1 MVEPNPFASMEADNP
16 FADPSIQSA
25 TRPPPGGVSESLS
38 DYDPFDK
45 NASTTNGGP
54 SVMEEVVAV
63 APQGPSPMAAPTVSQ
78 ANTAQA
84 PPSYSGNAGGGK
96 HVTTQ
101 DLERRQE
108 ELDRMAKDL
117 ERREAELKNSPY
129 RENANNWPPLPSF
142 CPVKPCFYQDIN
154 VDIPVNFQTIV
165 RYLYYLWIWHA
176 FLLLTNTLVAFIS
189 MFHYGSVS
197 TFGLALIYM
206 VVFTPL
212 SFLCWFRPGYKAF
225 RNDSSFNFMVF
236 FFVFFFQVIV
246 SIFNAIGIGEGT
258 TGIITAIGLLQG
270 TSAGE
275 IFVGVL
281 MLLTALGF
289 TAAAVADA
297 FLLNRIYQ
305 LFRSSGGS
313 VEKAQRE
320 FQDGVI
326 SNDQVRNMASDA
338 VVSGFRDRF
347 GGGGNAAGGSN
358 NNQPPPSDLR
368 Y

>member
-1 MVEPNPFASMEADNP
+1 MANPFASMEAENP
-16 FADPSIQSA
+16 FADPSIQSV
-25 TRPPPGGVSESLS
+25 TRDPKQVNESLEG
-38 DYDPFDK
+38 YDPFA
-45 NASTTNGGP
+45 NQTTPSSKNGGP
-54 SVMEEVVAV
+54 SVMEEVVSV
-63 APQGPSPMAAPTVSQ
+63 PEQPV
-78 ANTAQA
+78 
-84 PPSYSGNAGGGK
+84 PSYTRPESSY
-96 HVTTQ
+96 VTTQ

-129 RENANNWPPLPSF
+129 RENQNNWPPLPSF
-142 CPVKPCFYQDIN
+142 CPIKPCFYQDIN

-165 RYLYYLWIWHA
+165 RYLYYLWIWHV
-176 FLLLTNTLVAFIS
+176 FLLLINVLVAFIYV
-189 MFHYGSVS
+189 FNDGDIS
-197 TFGLALIYM
+197 TFGLALVYL

-212 SFLCWFRPGYKAF
+212 SFICWFRPGYKAF

-246 SIFNAIGIGEGT
+246 SVFNAIGIGQGT
-258 TGIITAIGLLQG
+258 TGLITSIGLLQG
-270 TSAGE
+270 NTGGK
-275 IFVGVL
+275 IFVGVF
-281 MLLTALGF
+281 MLLIALGF
-289 TAAAVADA
+289 TIAALADMY
-297 FLLNRIYQ
+297 LLNKIYQ
-305 LFRSSGGS
+305 LFKSSGGS

-347 GGGGNAAGGSN
+347 SGNGAN
-358 NNQPPPSDLR
+358 NTNPPPQPDNR